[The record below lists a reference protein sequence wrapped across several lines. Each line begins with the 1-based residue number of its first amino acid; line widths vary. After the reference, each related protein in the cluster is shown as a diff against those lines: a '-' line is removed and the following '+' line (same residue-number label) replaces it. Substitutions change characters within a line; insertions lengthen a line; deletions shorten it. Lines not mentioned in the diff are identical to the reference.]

1 MVLNYGF
8 FQSDP
13 HNGNW
18 FWEPETKTVTLIDWG
33 GVGQLVPV
41 PELFSCPEPPLAQT
55 PTEFNGIQ
63 KI

>member
-41 PELFSCPEPPLAQT
+41 PELFT
-55 PTEFNGIQ
+55 PRTAFGTNTD
-63 KI
+63 